1 MATREA
7 TRIYH
12 AYKTIAHRFAC
23 GERKIWENIEK
34 SQNIMKLIKGHL
46 LPHSTRCS
54 PHLFFNILS
63 FAYPTIP
70 DAVWFIYIT
79 DPPNKLSK
87 MGKAK
92 EKGTFKYGL
101 ITSLTLSQ
109 RLLGGWRT
117 LLLLP
122 TSALLHNISSSW
134 YFHVCISYLT
144 LFSFAKIWLLIA
156 HTCVKVKINPPDLRT
171 VYWKTLIFQSNQ
183 PMTK

>member
-23 GERKIWENIEK
+23 GKRKIWENIEK

-54 PHLFFNILS
+54 LHLFFNILS

-70 DAVWFIYIT
+70 DAVWFIHIT

-109 RLLGGWRT
+109 RLLGGEEHFCYSRRRHSCIIF
-117 LLLLP
+117 LLP
-122 TSALLHNISSSW
+122 DAFMSA
-134 YFHVCISYLT
+134 F
-144 LFSFAKIWLLIA
+144 LI
-156 HTCVKVKINPPDLRT
+156 
-171 VYWKTLIFQSNQ
+171 
-183 PMTK
+183 